1 MQAEITIR
9 SGRSETGYWRD
20 LWQYRELFVFLAWRD
35 IIVRYKQTVAGSTW
49 ALLRPVLTII
59 VFTVIFGRMGKFP
72 SDGVP
77 YPILVLAGM
86 LPWQFFSNAIS
97 SSTHS
102 LVNNNSLISKI
113 YFPRLIIPISTFGV
127 AIIDYLITLGIL
139 AAMMAWYQVM
149 PTWRLLCLPAFTL
162 LAVAAALGPGLLI
175 SALMVEYRDFK
186 HIVPF
191 LVQLGTYVSPVGF
204 STSAV
209 PEQWRMLYAC
219 NPVVGVI
226 EGFRWCIYGGQAE
239 DVDKPLSLSVEGS
252 LISCGVVLILLVLGV
267 WYFRRTEKT
276 FADLI

>member
-1 MQAEITIR
+1 
-9 SGRSETGYWRD
+9 
-20 LWQYRELFVFLAWRD
+20 LF
-35 IIVRYKQTVAGSTW
+35 T
-49 ALLRPVLTII
+49 TII
-59 VFTVIFGRMGKFP
+59 FTFIFGN
-72 SDGVP
+72 
-77 YPILVLAGM
+77 LAGLSTDG
-86 LPWQFFSNAIS
+86 LPQPLFYMAGITAWNYFADCLTKTSTVFRDNANIFGK
-97 SSTHS
+97 
-102 LVNNNSLISKI
+102 V

-139 AAMMAWYQVM
+139 AAMMAWYNVM

-191 LVQLGTYVSPVGF
+191 FVQFGTYVSPVGF
-204 STSAV
+204 STSVV

-226 EGFRWCIYGGQAE
+226 EGFRWCIYGGQTG
-239 DVDKPLSLSVEGS
+239 DGDKNSILSTEEL
-252 LISCGVVLILLVLGV
+252 LISCGIVLILLVLGV

>member
-1 MQAEITIR
+1 MENEIIIR
-9 SGRSETGYWRD
+9 AGRSESGYWRD
-20 LWQYRELFVFLAWRD
+20 IWRYRELFGFLAWRD
-35 IIVRYKQTVAGSTW
+35 IIVRYKQTVAGSAW
-49 ALLRPVLTII
+49 ALLRPLLTTL
-59 VFTVIFGRMGKFP
+59 VFTVLFGRMGKFP

-77 YPILVLAGM
+77 YPVLVLAGM

-97 SSTHS
+97 ASTHS
-102 LVNNNSLISKI
+102 LVNNNSLISKV
-113 YFPRLIIPISTFGV
+113 YFPRLLIPASTFGV
-127 AIIDYLITLGIL
+127 ALVDFAITMVIL
-139 AAMMAWYQVM
+139 AGMMAWYQVM
-149 PTWRLLCLPAFTL
+149 PTWRLLCLPLFTL

-191 LVQLGTYVSPVGF
+191 LVQFGTYVSPVGF

-209 PEQWRMLYAC
+209 PEQWRLLYAC

-226 EGFRWCIYGGQAE
+226 EGFRWCIYGGLTESAQT
-239 DVDKPLSLSVEGS
+239 PSSLPMEGF
-252 LISCGVVLILLVLGV
+252 LISCGIVIFLLILGL

>member
-1 MQAEITIR
+1 MESEITIR
-9 SGRSETGYWRD
+9 SGRDETGYWRD
-20 LWQYRELFVFLAWRD
+20 LWRYRELFVFLAWRD

-49 ALLRPVLTII
+49 ALIRPLLTII

-97 SSTHS
+97 SATHS
-102 LVNNNSLISKI
+102 LVNNNTLISKI

-139 AAMMAWYQVM
+139 AAMMAWYNVM

-191 LVQLGTYVSPVGF
+191 FVQFGTYVSPVGF
-204 STSAV
+204 STSVV

-226 EGFRWCIYGGQAE
+226 EGFRWCIYGGQTG
-239 DVDKPLSLSVEGS
+239 DGDKNSILSTEEL
-252 LISCGVVLILLVLGV
+252 LISCGIVLILLVLGV

>member
-1 MQAEITIR
+1 MEVEITIR
-9 SGRSETGYWRD
+9 AGRNEAGYWRD
-20 LWQYRELFVFLAWRD
+20 LWRYRELFGFLAWRD
-35 IIVRYKQTVAGSTW
+35 IIVRYKQTVAGSAW
-49 ALLRPVLTII
+49 ALLRPLLTTM
-59 VFTVIFGRMGKFP
+59 VFTVLFGRMGKFP

-97 SSTHS
+97 ASTHS
-102 LVNNNSLISKI
+102 LVNNNTLISKI
-113 YFPRLIIPISTFGV
+113 YFPRLLIPASTFGV
-127 AIIDYLITLGIL
+127 ALIDFLITLGIL
-139 AAMMAWYQVM
+139 AVMMVWYQVM

-191 LVQLGTYVSPVGF
+191 FVQLGTYVSPVGF

-209 PEQWRMLYAC
+209 PEHWRTLYAC
-219 NPVVGVI
+219 NPMVGVI
-226 EGFRWCIYGGQAE
+226 EGFRWCIYGGQTS
-239 DVDKPLSLSVEGS
+239 LSLTSFF
-252 LISCGVVLILLVLGV
+252 ISCGIVILLLILGF